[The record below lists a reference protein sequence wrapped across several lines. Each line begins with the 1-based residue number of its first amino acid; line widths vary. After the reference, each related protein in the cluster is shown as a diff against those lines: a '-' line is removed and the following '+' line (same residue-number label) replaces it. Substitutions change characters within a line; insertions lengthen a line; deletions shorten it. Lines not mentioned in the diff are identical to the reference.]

1 VDKVHV
7 RVAWHYEFMPVSFS
21 GKTLTIAVNLPLSI
35 RAEDEIRLSLGCE
48 VNMLLARKDQIL
60 DSLKKYYGLAADTV
74 DRMMGYGRAD
84 FGDQG
89 LSFSGIED
97 IEKKA
102 EEASVARL
110 VNQIILEAYK
120 KRATDIHIEPYRGKV
135 SLRYRIDG
143 KLHDQPVSDDF
154 MRFLPPILSR
164 VKIIAN
170 LNIVERRVPQD
181 GKAIVKITDQVLDL
195 RVSFMPTPHGESV
208 VIRILPAKV
217 RWDLAN
223 LGLLKDD
230 VAKFDA
236 LLKNT
241 SGILLVTGPTG
252 SGKTT
257 TLYSCI
263 DKINTK
269 DRKILSI
276 EDPIEYEITG
286 ITQIQVN
293 PEVGLTFAR
302 GLRSMLRQ
310 DPDVMM
316 VGEIRDKE
324 TAEIAI
330 RVALTGHLVLST
342 LHTNDAASGVT
353 RLMDIGIPPYLL
365 ESTVKAFI
373 AQRLVRVICDG
384 CSEEDRGVQQSVKE
398 RIVRSMG
405 SGSVHA
411 LKVYKGRGCEKCSF
425 TGFHGRTAIFEIL
438 ELTDEIRK
446 MITLGSMASEINK
459 VAVEKNGMR
468 TLLQDGWIKVARG
481 ITTPDEILNVCQ

>member
-1 VDKVHV
+1 
-7 RVAWHYEFMPVSFS
+7 
-21 GKTLTIAVNLPLSI
+21 
-35 RAEDEIRLSLGCE
+35 
-48 VNMLLARKDQIL
+48 
-60 DSLKKYYGLAADTV
+60 
-74 DRMMGYGRAD
+74 
-84 FGDQG
+84 
-89 LSFSGIED
+89 
-97 IEKKA
+97 
-102 EEASVARL
+102 
-110 VNQIILEAYK
+110 
-120 KRATDIHIEPYRGKV
+120 
-135 SLRYRIDG
+135 
-143 KLHDQPVSDDF
+143 
-154 MRFLPPILSR
+154 
-164 VKIIAN
+164 
-170 LNIVERRVPQD
+170 
-181 GKAIVKITDQVLDL
+181 
-195 RVSFMPTPHGESV
+195 
-208 VIRILPAKV
+208 AKV

-230 VAKFDA
+230 VSKFDA
-236 LLKNT
+236 LLRNT

-276 EDPIEYEITG
+276 EDPIEYEIGG

-293 PEVGLTFAR
+293 PDVGLTFAR

-353 RLMDIGIPPYLL
+353 RLVDIGIPPYLL

-384 CSEEDRGVQQSVKE
+384 CREEDRDDQLSVKE
-398 RIVRSMG
+398 KIVRSMG
-405 SGSVHA
+405 SGSA
-411 LKVYKGRGCEKCSF
+411 GAIKIYKGRGCEKCSF

-438 ELTDEIRK
+438 VLTDEIRR
-446 MITLGSMASEINK
+446 MISLGSPASEINK
-459 VAVEKNGMR
+459 VAVERNGMR
-468 TLLQDGWIKVARG
+468 TLIQDGWIKVTGG